1 MGIPINDENLIKLL
15 LNSQISELI
24 EKQLG
29 EKKVKFSPKDNL
41 PHPLCPNIME
51 ELKNIKPQSENTNIQ
66 YENVDAIT
74 KIWNHLIVASIKC
87 LRFFDSREPFRT
99 DSNKVP
105 IAYGSDELKKYLEKY
120 NDFESVLY
128 GGSKYYRDHVFH
140 SFRTWLLGIVCILN
154 KWKTGQKPFIEAI
167 KIDGEKEESIFNS
180 QMNFFEK
187 ISMWTIIALCHDLG
201 YPLEKTKDIF
211 EKTQDMMK
219 EFMYE
224 PKIWNNFDFN
234 GIQNDINKHIL
245 NFMCT
250 KLKSVAKLKRN
261 KEGEEECYYGRK
273 QPKYSFKYSKSLES
287 YKHGILSA
295 IIIYKTLIYF
305 KEADFNLNDDYEYEK
320 EEAKQFYIRREI
332 LRAIAS
338 HTCSDIYNVNL
349 ATFSSLLFICDEL
362 QEWGRK
368 SWSDIYEG
376 KEANKTVLTINE
388 FSTECITVEENI
400 VMDSASNREVIN
412 KIKRIYSNQY
422 ENYKI
427 IFRDGQDSTNRK
439 YGFCKKATITLANNP
454 NNGQAR
460 SVIIE
465 YGVGNVKM
473 NQFNV
478 TCQGDD
484 MLKEIICLQKELS
497 GSVYGGIFIQDKRT
511 DKEKLED
518 EKNKLEEQLEEMK
531 AKMQEVEKKIKELP
545 ENKKIT

>member
-1 MGIPINDENLIKLL
+1 MGLPINDENLIKLL
-15 LNSQISELI
+15 LSSQISDLI
-24 EKQLG
+24 EKEL
-29 EKKVKFSPKDNL
+29 KKGKVQFSSKDNL
-41 PHPLCPNIME
+41 PYPLCPNIIE
-51 ELKNIKPQSENTNIQ
+51 ELKKIKPQFENTNIQ

-74 KIWNHLIVASIKC
+74 KIWNNLIISSIKC
-87 LRFFDSREPFRT
+87 LRFFDSREPFKT
-99 DSNKVP
+99 DMNKVA
-105 IAYGSDELKKYLEKY
+105 IAYGSDDLKKYLEKY

-154 KWKTGQKPFIEAI
+154 KWKSGQDLFIGAI
-167 KIDGEKEESIFNS
+167 KIDGEKEESIFNG
-180 QMNFFEK
+180 QINFFEK

-201 YPLEKTKDIF
+201 YPLEKTKEIF

-234 GIQNDINKHIL
+234 GIQNDINKHIV

-250 KLKSVAKLKRN
+250 KLKSVTKSKKS
-261 KEGEEECYYGRK
+261 KEGKEEEYECYYGRK

-305 KEADFNLNDDYEYEK
+305 KEADFNLNDDYEYDK

-368 SWSDIYEG
+368 SWSDMYEG
-376 KEANKTVLTINE
+376 KEANQTALTINQ
-388 FSTECITVEENI
+388 FSTDCIKVDENI
-400 VMDSASNREVIN
+400 RMDSASNREIIN

-422 ENYKI
+422 EKYKI

-439 YGFCKKATITLANNP
+439 YGFCKKVVITLANNP

-465 YGVGNVKM
+465 YGVGNVEM

-478 TCQGDD
+478 TCQADD
-484 MLKEIICLQKELS
+484 ILKEIIDLQKELADS
-497 GSVYGGIFIQDKRT
+497 IYGGISIQDKRT
-511 DKEKLED
+511 EKEKLEE
-518 EKNKLEEQLEEMK
+518 EKNILEEQLEELQ
-531 AKMQEVEKKIKELP
+531 AKKQEIEQKIKELS
-545 ENKKIT
+545 

>member
-1 MGIPINDENLIKLL
+1 MGMPINDENLIKLL
-15 LNSQISELI
+15 LSPQISDLIKKEL
-24 EKQLG
+24 EK
-29 EKKVKFSPKDNL
+29 EKVQFSSKDNL
-41 PHPLCPNIME
+41 PYPLCSNIME
-51 ELKNIKPQSENTNIQ
+51 ELKKIKPQTENTNIQ

-74 KIWNHLIVASIKC
+74 KIWSNLIIASIKC

-99 DSNKVP
+99 DCNKVA
-105 IAYGSDELKKYLEKY
+105 IAYGSDDLKKYLEKY

-154 KWKTGQKPFIEAI
+154 KWKSGQQKLFIGAI
-167 KIDGEKEESIFNS
+167 KIDGEKEESIFNN
-180 QMNFFEK
+180 QINFFEK

-201 YPLEKTKDIF
+201 YPLEKTKEVF

-250 KLKSVAKLKRN
+250 KLKSVTKSKKN
-261 KEGEEECYYGRK
+261 KEGKEEEYECYYGRK

-305 KEADFNLNDDYEYEK
+305 KEADFNLNDDYEYNK
-320 EEAKQFYIRREI
+320 DEAKQFYIRREI

-376 KEANKTVLTINE
+376 KEANQTVLTINQ
-388 FSTECITVEENI
+388 FSTECIKVDENI
-400 VMDSASNREVIN
+400 RMDSASNREIIN

-422 ENYKI
+422 EKYKI

-439 YGFCKKATITLANNP
+439 YGFCKKAVITLANNP

-465 YGVGNVKM
+465 YGVGNVDM

-478 TCQGDD
+478 TCQADD
-484 MLKEIICLQKELS
+484 ILKEIIDLQKELDDS
-497 GSVYGGIFIQDKRT
+497 IYGGISIQDKRT
-511 DKEKLED
+511 DKEKLEE
-518 EKNKLEEQLEEMK
+518 EKNILEEQFEEIQ
-531 AKMQEVEKKIKELP
+531 AKKQEIEQKIKELL
-545 ENKKIT
+545 